1 MSCQLVSLYQWA
13 RRNMTEDFNFQQ
25 HRCENLKPR
34 TTLSHLKLNLRISK
48 PIMKNYVFQFLA
60 LEFKNG
66 PLNEGLI
73 LEVKDQL
80 LSLLVVVLSYSVA
93 LSNAL
98 CSLVK
103 TPLVFEGEDVL
114 YVAQGGFI

>member
-1 MSCQLVSLYQWA
+1 MSCRLVSLYQWA

-25 HRCENLKPR
+25 QRCENLKPR
-34 TTLSHLKLNLRISK
+34 TTLSHLKLNLRTSK
-48 PIMKNYVFQFLA
+48 PIMKKPVVFHFMA

-80 LSLLVVVLSYSVA
+80 LSLTVVVLSYSVT
-93 LSNAL
+93 LSNTL

-103 TPLVFEGEDVL
+103 TALVFQGEDVL
-114 YVAQGGFI
+114 

>member
-1 MSCQLVSLYQWA
+1 MSCRLVSLYQWA
-13 RRNMTEDFNFQQ
+13 QRNMTEDFNFQQ

-48 PIMKNYVFQFLA
+48 PITEKPVIFQFLA

-80 LSLLVVVLSYSVA
+80 MIT
-93 LSNAL
+93 
-98 CSLVK
+98 K
-103 TPLVFEGEDVL
+103 E
-114 YVAQGGFI
+114 